1 MTAPRIT
8 PGDGFVWVTAY
19 PKSGSTWLRLAL
31 WSLKHGGAVPDFA
44 VLDQGWLTMASNR
57 ALFDRCLGLDSA
69 WLTDDEASNLR
80 PAAFARRLT
89 AEPGLHL
96 HRTHEAFTAT
106 PDGRPVFPP
115 ALTRGAVCLVRDP
128 RDLAVSNAHHW
139 GLSIDAA
146 IDLLA
151 KPDTAIDTGGDGLY
165 GQLRQPLGSWS
176 AHADSWTAAPL
187 GFPVLIIRYED
198 MVADP
203 HHIFTRIARFLG
215 WPADPATIAGAVD
228 GTTFSRLQRRE
239 AETGFTNAAAPG
251 RRFFRQGRV
260 AGWRT
265 ALTPAQIARIEA
277 AHGAVMARF
286 DYR

>member
-31 WSLKHGGAVPDFA
+31 WSLKHGGAAPDFD

-115 ALTRGAVCLVRDP
+115 ALTRGGLYLIRDP

-146 IDLLA
+146 IDFLA
-151 KPDTAIDTGGDGLY
+151 RPDAALDTGGEGLY

-176 AHADSWTAAPL
+176 AHVDSWTAAAL
-187 GFPVLIIRYED
+187 GFPRLIIRYED

-203 HHIFTRIARFLG
+203 HQAFARIAGFLG
-215 WPADPATIAGAVD
+215 WPDDPATVAGAVA

-251 RRFFRQGRV
+251 RRFFRQGRA
-260 AGWRT
+260 AGWPG
-265 ALTPAQIARIEA
+265 ALTPAQAARIEA
-277 AHGAVMARF
+277 AHGTVMARF
-286 DYR
+286 GYR